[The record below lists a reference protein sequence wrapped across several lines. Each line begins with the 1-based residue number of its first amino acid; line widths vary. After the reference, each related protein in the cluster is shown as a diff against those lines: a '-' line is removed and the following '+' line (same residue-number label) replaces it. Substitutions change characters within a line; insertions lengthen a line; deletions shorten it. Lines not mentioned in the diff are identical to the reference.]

1 MAQEQNPYRILAV
14 SQYDA
19 MSNEDKTGLD
29 GKDESFIK
37 EALFIINQTNDTTF
51 TEWFGKYKMPSMR
64 DFKRLMA
71 YAARKTV
78 TGEHHGHQDQLTYGD
93 PVRPSLS
100 VAVPSALFY
109 IEYSKKNYMYEC
121 SKKNQD
127 TLGFPY

>member
-1 MAQEQNPYRILAV
+1 MSQEQNVHRILSE

-37 EALFIINQTNDTTF
+37 EALFIINKTNDTTF
-51 TEWFGKYKMPSMR
+51 TKWFGKYEMPSMK

-71 YAARKTV
+71 YAARKNV
-78 TGEHHGHQDQLTYGD
+78 TGELHGWQDQLTYGD

-100 VAVPSALFY
+100 VAVPSAVFY
-109 IEYSKKNYMYEC
+109 IAYSKRNYMYDY
-121 SKKNQD
+121 SKSD
-127 TLGFPY
+127 TLGFP